1 MTPSQRTSTVVEDE
15 ASTKEVGFAG
25 GSPYFPR
32 KGRKEG
38 RKGSFGKE
46 QHLWMMTAACL
57 AESFLQRRCLGMHIC
72 VQYIQTLDKGEH
84 LCEGGG
90 SAEDRM
96 FVR

>member
-38 RKGSFGKE
+38 RKEGRGV
-46 QHLWMMTAACL
+46 L
-57 AESFLQRRCLGMHIC
+57 AKNNIYG
-72 VQYIQTLDKGEH
+72 
-84 LCEGGG
+84 
-90 SAEDRM
+90 
-96 FVR
+96 

>member
-38 RKGSFGKE
+38 RKEGEFWQRTTFMDDDGCLFGRKLFAKE
-46 QHLWMMTAACL
+46 
-57 AESFLQRRCLGMHIC
+57 
-72 VQYIQTLDKGEH
+72 
-84 LCEGGG
+84 
-90 SAEDRM
+90 M
-96 FVR
+96 FRNAYMCAIHPDFG